1 MPASSARV
9 HVSGR
14 ARWRVAVISAAP
26 LLPIPTGIAGEDS
39 QRKTTL
45 SSDHAAKLIQK
56 HPAIPCPAHST
67 VPSNDQGCVP
77 DHTKASLSQTVP
89 RNPCFGAS
97 ASLKQGTGNTEK
109 QPAWL
114 QHLQTCQKVC
124 GRGQQ
129 QTAAPSCRLRT
140 CAATTGLTTCLPE
153 PTRPPNVSGSPRRRL
168 GSAAKDAA
176 LSRHEPKGKN
186 RPGRIF
192 SAKPNT
198 ERWGGG
204 RRDALCFCSAPLPAP
219 CHAHSA
225 RGQRRCA
232 YPQSPGQ

>member
-1 MPASSARV
+1 MVSGLSDLPPHRSCYKWAQCSLPKAPRTLSKAGQCLHVTYVVYTHNTVPHQPPGRAHKRESGAGQKQGVPQSADEEARQASVRNVPASSARV

-114 QHLQTCQKVC
+114 QHL
-124 GRGQQ
+124 
-129 QTAAPSCRLRT
+129 
-140 CAATTGLTTCLPE
+140 
-153 PTRPPNVSGSPRRRL
+153 
-168 GSAAKDAA
+168 
-176 LSRHEPKGKN
+176 
-186 RPGRIF
+186 
-192 SAKPNT
+192 
-198 ERWGGG
+198 
-204 RRDALCFCSAPLPAP
+204 
-219 CHAHSA
+219 
-225 RGQRRCA
+225 
-232 YPQSPGQ
+232 